1 MMKFDHKFMPRV
13 KIKLT
18 STLYE
23 CATKY
28 IAVSHNDR
36 KMTATMCGRG
46 LSFERAKGNR
56 KSLRD
61 DLKLFLLG

>member
-1 MMKFDHKFMPRV
+1 MKSDHKFMPTI

-28 IAVSHNDR
+28 TTVSHNDR
-36 KMTATMCGRG
+36 KMTAAMPGSG
-46 LSFERAKGNR
+46 LSFESAKGNR
-56 KSLRD
+56 KSLRN